1 MGEPQFPLFGRFKG
15 WGVGAGEI
23 EIPRP
28 DPFFP
33 AAFFGKK
40 AVPPEAPPPIR
51 YDSGR
56 TKWANGSGRDQRTTF
71 PACLLCFTSMSR

>member
-1 MGEPQFPLFGRFKG
+1 MWRGGREVTAGDHKGRPYGEMVTHRRPPGGTSNRGAAAPLIGRFKG

-40 AVPPEAPPPIR
+40 AVPPEAP
-51 YDSGR
+51 
-56 TKWANGSGRDQRTTF
+56 AF
-71 PACLLCFTSMSR
+71 